1 MPCGLVSP
9 PPPVAQVPRSHS
21 RGTPSGITVATVAGG
36 ELEVVSSSSPPHP
49 RCTLPGQHRLVIPL
63 EGWLE
68 VVEDITQ
75 QPDQDPVEVRTSVI
89 NSRPSHP
96 LTAHPGPASGLVE
109 ALPGVAG
116 AGGEVVEEFTT

>member
-1 MPCGLVSP
+1 ML
-9 PPPVAQVPRSHS
+9 
-21 RGTPSGITVATVAGG
+21 AGQLEEVE
-36 ELEVVSSSSPPHP
+36 ELTTSSSPPP
-49 RCTLPGQHRLVIPL
+49 CTLPGLPRLVTPPV
-63 EGWLE
+63 EE
-68 VVEDITQ
+68 VEDIRR